1 MMPFMSTDN
10 QITCVIPALNAEAT
24 LPVTLASLR
33 GIPVVVADGGSVD
46 RTKAVVL
53 DAGQKFETAAK
64 GRGQQLGA
72 GAKVALVDGAQW
84 LLFLHADTVL
94 EEGWQSEVEAF
105 ISDPAQANK
114 AAVFTFKVDDD
125 GAAARRLESLVA
137 WRTRTLALP
146 YGDQGLLIS
155 ARFYES
161 LGGYKPLELMEDVD
175 LVRRI
180 GGNRLHVF
188 KATALTSANKFKQ
201 AGYLRR
207 SLRNL
212 SCLGLF
218 FLGLPV
224 RWIAR
229 IYG

>member
-1 MMPFMSTDN
+1 MMPSMSTDN
-10 QITCVIPALNAEAT
+10 QIICVIPTLNAEAT
-24 LPVTLASLR
+24 LPATLASLA
-33 GIPVVVADGGSVD
+33 GVPVVVADGGSVD
-46 RTKAVVL
+46 GTKAFVQ
-53 DAGQKFETAAK
+53 DAGLKLVTAPR
-64 GRGQQLGA
+64 GRGQQLGV
-72 GAKVALVDGAQW
+72 GAQIALADGAQW

-94 EEGWQSEVEAF
+94 EEGWLKEVEAF
-105 ISDPAQANK
+105 TSDPAHADK
-114 AAVFTFKVDDD
+114 AAVFNFRVDDV
-125 GAAARRLESLVA
+125 GAAARRLERLVA

-180 GGNRLHVF
+180 GGKRLHAF
-188 KATALTSANKFKQ
+188 KSAATTSANKFRQ

-207 SLRNL
+207 SLRNI
-212 SCLGLF
+212 SCLGLY
-218 FLGLPV
+218 FLGVPV